1 MESAVLT
8 REESIWLVSD
18 MTTCYNCHI
27 REIGVIMLQSHGVNR
42 DSAVRLMK
50 ALGEMET
57 HDKTA
62 FDESKES
69 YRSTQEKNQYR
80 TGQGNVVSV
89 FVYQF
94 GTLVISYLLE
104 EEFRG
109 WNITDEAGNV
119 VGCKLAIRFVDDTD
133 FFVRRK
139 KNVIEVVGKVYK
151 KYINLYQ
158 ATLVVSSH
166 PLGVARL
173 LRGYLSQYYTIKSNA
188 SSHPPPVRLENINTA
203 S

>member
-1 MESAVLT
+1 
-8 REESIWLVSD
+8 
-18 MTTCYNCHI
+18 
-27 REIGVIMLQSHGVNR
+27 MLQSHGVNR

-50 ALGEMET
+50 SLGEIET

-158 ATLVVSSH
+158 ATGGGISLEKKCI
-166 PLGVARL
+166 
-173 LRGYLSQYYTIKSNA
+173 LS
-188 SSHPPPVRLENINTA
+188 LEVEL
-203 S
+203 